1 MSGVLSTMLRW
12 MGVRDAGCRQLR
24 NGQAL
29 TVRFVT
35 ATTRSEGSTSPLWRF
50 APELAQLTVVLL
62 WASTFIFSKFAFAEI
77 SPLAFLFAR
86 FAIMIVIAVVI
97 MLAVDRAVWR
107 DIDRADIPR
116 FIAAGLTGYGIYQ
129 LCFVIGLS
137 HTSPFSSAL
146 LVAMVPLF
154 TVIILALTGERTP
167 RSGWIGLGVALV
179 GVAIFLIDKRGDTSG
194 SLVGDLL
201 SMGSGLSFA
210 IYGIINR
217 PLVLKYPVFTYTGWS
232 VVAGGLPILVIT
244 LPFAIWQQWGGV
256 SHLALGSVVYM
267 AIFPVYIA
275 YILWNFAIEKRG
287 VAQASSV
294 QLLVPIVTGVVSAYV
309 LGEPFGP
316 LKLIGAALA
325 MAGLVIIRLPGLRAA
340 ARGR

>member
-1 MSGVLSTMLRW
+1 M
-12 MGVRDAGCRQLR
+12 
-24 NGQAL
+24 
-29 TVRFVT
+29 
-35 ATTRSEGSTSPLWRF
+35 RF
-50 APELAQLTVVLL
+50 APELAQLAVVLL

-77 SPLAFLFAR
+77 SPLAFLFGR
-86 FAIMIVIAVVI
+86 FVIMMLVAIVI
-97 MLAVDRAVWR
+97 MLAVDRGVWR
-107 DIDRADIPR
+107 NINRRDIPR
-116 FIAAGLTGYGIYQ
+116 FIAAGLTGYGVYQ
-129 LCFVIGLS
+129 LFFIIGLS

-154 TVIILALTGERTP
+154 TVIILAIMGERTP

-179 GVAIFLIDKRGDTSG
+179 GVVIFLIDKRGDASG
-194 SLVGDLL
+194 GLIGDLL

-217 PLVLKYPVFTYTGWS
+217 PLVRKYPVFTYTGWS
-232 VVAGGLPILVIT
+232 VVAGGLPVLVIT
-244 LPFAIWQQWGGV
+244 LPFAVWQDWSGV
-256 SHLALGSVVYM
+256 SQLALGSVVYM

-309 LGEPFGP
+309 LGESFGP
-316 LKLIGAALA
+316 LKLIGGALA
-325 MAGLVIIRLPGLRAA
+325 MLGLVIIRLPGLRAA
-340 ARGR
+340 RRS

>member
-1 MSGVLSTMLRW
+1 MSL
-12 MGVRDAGCRQLR
+12 
-24 NGQAL
+24 
-29 TVRFVT
+29 VT
-35 ATTRSEGSTSPLWRF
+35 ASERPESSTSPLLRF
-50 APELAQLTVVLL
+50 APEVAQLTVVLL

-77 SPLAFLFAR
+77 APLAFLFAR
-86 FAIMIVIAVVI
+86 FAIMILVAVAV
-97 MLAVDRAVWR
+97 MLAVDRGVWR

-154 TVIILALTGERTP
+154 TMIILALMGERTP
-167 RSGWIGLGVALV
+167 RSGWIGLAVALV
-179 GVAIFLIDKRGDTSG
+179 GVAIFLIDKRGDTTG

-217 PLVLKYPVFTYTGWS
+217 PLVRKYPVFTYTGWS
-232 VVAGGLPILVIT
+232 VVAGGLPVLVVT
-244 LPFAIWQQWGGV
+244 LPFAMWQNWSDV

-294 QLLVPIVTGVVSAYV
+294 QLLVPIVTGIASALV
-309 LGEPFGP
+309 LGESFGP
-316 LKLIGAALA
+316 LKVIGAALA

-340 ARGR
+340 ARGQ

>member
-1 MSGVLSTMLRW
+1 LKVG
-12 MGVRDAGCRQLR
+12 
-24 NGQAL
+24 
-29 TVRFVT
+29 FVT
-35 ATTRSEGSTSPLWRF
+35 TTEIDQPSSATSPLLRF

-62 WASTFIFSKFAFAEI
+62 WASTCIFSKFAFAEI
-77 SPLAFLFAR
+77 SPLAFLVAR
-86 FAIMIVIAVVI
+86 FAIMIVMAVAI
-97 MLAVDRAVWR
+97 MLAVDRGVWR

-154 TVIILALTGERTP
+154 TVIILAMKGEHTP

-179 GVAIFLIDKRGDTSG
+179 GVAIFLIDKRDASTG
-194 SLVGDLL
+194 SLIGDLL

-232 VVAGGLPILVIT
+232 VLAGGLPILVIT
-244 LPFAIWQQWGGV
+244 LPFAVWQQWADV
-256 SHLALGSVVYM
+256 SNLALGSVVYM

-294 QLLVPIVTGVVSAYV
+294 QLLVPIVTGIVSALA
-309 LGEPFGP
+309 LGESFGP
-316 LKLIGAALA
+316 LKLVGAALA

>member
-1 MSGVLSTMLRW
+1 MHRR
-12 MGVRDAGCRQLR
+12 MGVREAGCRQLR
-24 NGQAL
+24 NDQGL
-29 TVRFVT
+29 TVSFVT
-35 ATTRSEGSTSPLWRF
+35 AIDRSDGNSSPLLRF

-86 FAIMIVIAVVI
+86 FVIMMVLAIVV
-97 MLAVDRAVWR
+97 MLAVERRVWR

-116 FIAAGLTGYGIYQ
+116 FIAAGLTGYSIYQ
-129 LCFVIGLS
+129 LCFMIGLS

-154 TVIILALTGERTP
+154 TVVILALMGERTP

-179 GVAIFLIDKRGDTSG
+179 GVAIFLVDKRGDASG
-194 SLVGDLL
+194 SLIGDLL

-232 VVAGGLPILVIT
+232 VMAGGLPVLVIT
-244 LPFAIWQQWGGV
+244 LPFAMWQNWGSV
-256 SHLALGSVVYM
+256 SNLALGSVVYM
-267 AIFPVYIA
+267 AIFPVYFA
-275 YILWNFAIEKRG
+275 YILWNYAIEKRG

-294 QLLVPIVTGVVSAYV
+294 QLLVPIVTGIVSALA
-309 LGEPFGP
+309 LGESFGP
-316 LKLIGAALA
+316 LKLVGAALA
-325 MAGLVIIRLPGLRAA
+325 MIGLVIIRLPGLRAA

>member
-1 MSGVLSTMLRW
+1 MNAPAARAEQPGF
-12 MGVRDAGCRQLR
+12 
-24 NGQAL
+24 
-29 TVRFVT
+29 RF
-35 ATTRSEGSTSPLWRF
+35 L
-50 APELAQLTVVLL
+50 PELAQLTVVFL

-77 SPLAFLFAR
+77 APLAFLFAR
-86 FAIMIVIAVVI
+86 FAIMITVAVAVMI
-97 MLAVDRAVWR
+97 AVDRGVWR
-107 DIDRADIPR
+107 DIDRRDVPR
-116 FIAAGLTGYGIYQ
+116 IIAAGLSGYGIYQ
-129 LCFVIGLS
+129 ILFVVGLS
-137 HTSPFSSAL
+137 HTSPFSSSL

-154 TVIILALTGERTP
+154 TVIILAIMGEPTP

-179 GVAIFLIDKRGDTSG
+179 GVAIFLIDKRGESAG

-217 PLVLKYPVFTYTGWS
+217 PLVRKYPVFTITGWS
-232 VVAGGLPILVIT
+232 VIAGGLPVLVVT
-244 LPFAIWQQWGGV
+244 ALAAWRQPWGEV
-256 SHLALGSVVYM
+256 SGLALGSVAYM

-294 QLLVPIVTGVVSAYV
+294 QLLVPIVTGVASALI

-325 MAGLVIIRLPGLRAA
+325 MTGLLIIRLPGLRAA
-340 ARGR
+340 TRGR